1 MNYVLSI
8 IDWFNVNQGFSMVL
22 LTAVYVLATILLVR
36 QSRRANRI
44 AQQNLESL
52 WKLERERSR
61 PVERRYPVRLERD
74 SRIPF
79 WL

>member
-1 MNYVLSI
+1 MNDVLSI